1 MQIRCALPTAH
12 AVDPRVK
19 RGLDYGML
27 TLVTVIWGSTFLITR
42 RAVAH
47 TDPFLFLA
55 IRFSMA
61 SLLLIALYGKKLR
74 QITAASL
81 KQGILIGAILF
92 LALALQ
98 TVGAPLTTVGKAGFL
113 VGLSIPAVPLLGMP
127 ILRKVPG
134 VHAVAGILLS
144 FIGLALISLNGGS
157 SLHLGSGEWM
167 MIGAALTTAL
177 HIVVVGKYAPRTDA
191 TLLAVLQIATVAV
204 LSGFAVAVKG
214 GTPRLP
220 EPGVIASAGF
230 MALFA
235 TAFAL
240 VVMTRVQQN
249 ICSTKATLI
258 YAMEPVWAGGFG
270 VLAGEALRASALGGC
285 GLIFTGVLIGAM
297 SKDAS
302 AH

>member
-1 MQIRCALPTAH
+1 
-12 AVDPRVK
+12 
-19 RGLDYGML
+19 ML
-27 TLVTVIWGSTFLITR
+27 GI
-42 RAVAH
+42 
-47 TDPFLFLA
+47 
-55 IRFSMA
+55 
-61 SLLLIALYGKKLR
+61 LYWRKLR
-74 QITAASL
+74 DTQAAEL
-81 KQGILIGAILF
+81 KIGIFVGAILF

-98 TVGAPLTTVGKAGFL
+98 TVGAPLTTAGKAGFL

-134 VHAVAGILLS
+134 MRAMAGILLS
-144 FIGLALISLNGGS
+144 FVGLTLISLNGGT
-157 SLHLGSGEWM
+157 HIQLGSGEWM

-177 HIVVVGKYAPRTDA
+177 HIVVVGKYAPGTDA
-191 TLLAVLQIATVAV
+191 TRLAVLQIASVAV
-204 LSGFAVAVKG
+204 FSGLAVVIKG
-214 GTPRLP
+214 GKPHLP

-240 VVMTRVQQN
+240 VVMARVQQN

-270 VLAGEALRASALGGC
+270 MLAGEALRASALGGC
-285 GLIFTGVLIGAM
+285 GLIVTGVLIGAM
-297 SKDAS
+297 GSDAS